1 MEFGDRIKELRL
13 ECKLSQQELAS
24 AIKISKSSISM
35 YENNNRLPEIETFEA
50 LADFFNVDM
59 DYLKGKSDI
68 KRKNP
73 YEGLGKALLNPDK
86 DDESILEMF
95 RDIKSMSL
103 EQRDKLK
110 PIIKLI
116 KSNLL

>member
-1 MEFGDRIKELRL
+1 MEFGDRIKELR
-13 ECKLSQQELAS
+13 EENKLTQQQLADS
-24 AIKISKSSISM
+24 INISKSSISM
-35 YENNNRLPEIETFEA
+35 YENNNRVPELETFEA

-68 KRKNP
+68 RRKNP
-73 YEGLGKALLNPDK
+73 YTSLGKSLLDA
-86 DDESILEMF
+86 DDPELLDMIK
-95 RDIKSMSL
+95 DIKNMNP
-103 EQRDKLK
+103 EQREKIK

>member
-24 AIKISKSSISM
+24 AVKISKSSISM
-35 YENNNRLPEIETFEA
+35 YENNNRMPEIETFEA

-68 KRKNP
+68 KRKNL
-73 YEGLGKALLNPDK
+73 YEGLGKTLLNPDK
-86 DDESILEMF
+86 DDEILLEML
-95 RDIKSMSL
+95 RDIRNMTS
-103 EQRDKLK
+103 EQQEKLK
-110 PIIKLI
+110 SIIKSL
-116 KSNLL
+116 KSDLL